1 MSPRIISRCTVPK
14 DKSLEFR
21 HCYTVKRVR
30 FWAWVLVVGYI
41 VFILSE
47 TIVGRLES
55 DECKYKLLPFW
66 SYLALIRGEGVNI
79 WRCIYL
85 NVLFF
90 IPLGALLWHAFKNR
104 KWWKALLFSFLLS
117 LCIEFAQLVLKKGLC
132 EFDDVFHNTLGCM
145 LGYWLMAGSKML
157 IQRITK

>member
-1 MSPRIISRCTVPK
+1 M
-14 DKSLEFR
+14 
-21 HCYTVKRVR
+21 KRVR
-30 FWAWVLVVGYI
+30 CWAWVFVAVYI

-47 TIVGRLES
+47 TIIGRPEA
-55 DECKYKLLPFW
+55 EEFKYNLLPFW

-90 IPLGALLWHAFKNR
+90 IPLGALLWLAFKDR
-104 KWWKALLFSFLLS
+104 KWWKALLFSIVLS
-117 LCIEFAQLVLKKGLC
+117 LCVEIAQLVLKRGLC

-145 LGYWLMAGSKML
+145 LGYWIMAGSILL

>member
-1 MSPRIISRCTVPK
+1 
-14 DKSLEFR
+14 
-21 HCYTVKRVR
+21 VKKVR
-30 FWAWVLVVGYI
+30 YWAWVLVVGYI

-47 TIVGRLES
+47 TIIDRLET

-90 IPLGALLWHAFKNR
+90 IPLGALLWLAFKNR
-104 KWWKALLFSFLLS
+104 KWWKTLLFSIVLS
-117 LCIEFAQLVLKKGLC
+117 LCVEIAQLVLKRGLC
-132 EFDDVFHNTLGCM
+132 EFDDVFHNALGGMIGFFVCG
-145 LGYWLMAGSKML
+145 LVTKVWLRLRRENG
-157 IQRITK
+157 

>member
-1 MSPRIISRCTVPK
+1 MK
-14 DKSLEFR
+14 K
-21 HCYTVKRVR
+21 VR
-30 FWAWVLVVGYI
+30 YWAWVLVVGYI

-47 TIVGRLES
+47 TIIDRLET

-90 IPLGALLWHAFKNR
+90 IPLGALLWLAFKNR
-104 KWWKALLFSFLLS
+104 KWWKALLFSIVLS
-117 LCIEFAQLVLKKGLC
+117 LCVEIAQLVLKRGLC
-132 EFDDVFHNTLGCM
+132 EFDDVFHNALGGMIGFFVCG
-145 LGYWLMAGSKML
+145 LVAKVWLMKNEERGDGNSEDILATGKVGN
-157 IQRITK
+157 RA

>member
-1 MSPRIISRCTVPK
+1 M
-14 DKSLEFR
+14 
-21 HCYTVKRVR
+21 KRVR
-30 FWAWVLVVGYI
+30 FWAWVLLVGYI

-47 TIVGRLES
+47 TIIGRLES

-90 IPLGALLWHAFKNR
+90 IPLGALLWLAFKNR
-104 KWWKALLFSFLLS
+104 KWWKALLFSIVLS
-117 LCIEFAQLVLKKGLC
+117 LCVEIAQLVLKRGLC
-132 EFDDVFHNTLGCM
+132 EFDDVFHNALGGMIGFFVC
-145 LGYWLMAGSKML
+145 GFVAWLRLRRENG
-157 IQRITK
+157 